1 MIWSEKI
8 YVGIM
13 GVVLAGLA
21 ALTLKA
27 GYDVEKAEREYEKTR
42 CSAIIRKYRPSSQ
55 ETNLADFCNDPCYA
69 REVVSL
75 VDRAREKFK
84 SADDLSSAA
93 QERCN
98 VFVPLPM

>member
-42 CSAIIRKYRPSSQ
+42 
-55 ETNLADFCNDPCYA
+55 
-69 REVVSL
+69 
-75 VDRAREKFK
+75 
-84 SADDLSSAA
+84 
-93 QERCN
+93 
-98 VFVPLPM
+98 